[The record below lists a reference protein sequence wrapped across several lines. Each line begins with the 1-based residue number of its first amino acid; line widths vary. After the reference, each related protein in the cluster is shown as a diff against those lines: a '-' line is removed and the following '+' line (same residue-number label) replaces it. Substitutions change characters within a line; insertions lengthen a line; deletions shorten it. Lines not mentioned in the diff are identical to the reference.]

1 MQTSYFQGRDGFIW
15 WHGVVEDRQDP
26 LYLGRCKVRILGW
39 HTEDKSELPTR
50 NLPWAQVLMPVTS
63 ASQTNVGHAPVGP
76 VEGTWVMGFYRDG
89 ELAQE
94 PVIMG
99 TIPGIPENFAEQGT
113 GFNDPRLD
121 VKVSDL
127 NSIDNEGSA
136 IAGVVEQSLN
146 SYPFPPKI
154 IKTAG
159 GKEAVVSA
167 YTNKERLSEPG
178 GSLYPREVDVP
189 TTSKYA
195 RGRNDSSTKL
205 DSKNIISSKNSDLGT
220 AVINIPA
227 MSLSDNLLPLGVT
240 IADGTPFSVT
250 GDRDYLTEGEY
261 LSLRQ
266 DILRTKNITQPASA
280 YGARYPFNHVYESE
294 SGHLIEQDD
303 TPGKERLHWY
313 HRSGTFTEFHPAGMR
328 VDRTQAHRYNIVT
341 GSYKS
346 IISGEEVKHIAGD
359 SSTEI
364 GGNLTF
370 VSGAEMRIS
379 SKDNIIIKS
388 KNENTYIGGKNIILD
403 ATNKLILNAGT
414 SIIRESGNFT
424 DKVGGDYTI
433 DASFG
438 GFKVNSNKL
447 DLSSGLG
454 TTTIVSGGSMQQ
466 TIAGNSEEII
476 TNKDIAFGNL
486 FAKKI
491 TALNGMIGIESTQ
504 LIPLSGGIN
513 LDVGL
518 LGAMSSIRQLAN
530 GDIAIVS
537 LLGPGGIALTA
548 TAGSI
553 TQFAAAV
560 ATLIGSTGTVIGSS
574 SSVTSIEGLPAV
586 GIHLGGTS
594 EPAVLG
600 KKFLELFTKHTHPSS
615 VGPTGVPLNAAETVS
630 VFSKKVFLG

>member
-433 DASFG
+433 DTSFG

-537 LLGPGGIALTA
+537 LLGPGGITLTA
-548 TAGSI
+548 TVGSI
-553 TQFAAAV
+553 TQFAAAL
-560 ATLIGSTGTVIGSS
+560 ASFQGAGGTSIGSAASLTK
-574 SSVTSIEGLPAV
+574 IEGLPAG
-586 GIHLGGTS
+586 GISVGGTS
-594 EPAVLG
+594 EPAILG
-600 KKFLELFTKHTHPSS
+600 TKFSELFSKHTHPSS